1 MGSRLLRVAAL
12 TAAVLIVEWRLAPP
26 AAIAADPER
35 EAIPWAVMALMV
47 PLVIG
52 VWTFEFASPR
62 PGLKTDT
69 LWALV
74 LGTFVYSI
82 LSLLLF

>member
-1 MGSRLLRVAAL
+1 
-12 TAAVLIVEWRLAPP
+12 
-26 AAIAADPER
+26 
-35 EAIPWAVMALMV
+35 MALMV